1 MSGGLFK
8 VIIMKLNTNFVKHT
22 IDGQTVV
29 VPTADAQFHGLVQGN
44 KSVEVIMDCLE
55 NDTTED
61 EIVEVLYNRF
71 DGDKEVMRADVR
83 DVISKLKG
91 IGAIDD

>member
-1 MSGGLFK
+1 
-8 VIIMKLNTNFVKHT
+8 MKLNTNFVKHT

-55 NDTTED
+55 NDTT
-61 EIVEVLYNRF
+61 
-71 DGDKEVMRADVR
+71 
-83 DVISKLKG
+83 
-91 IGAIDD
+91 

>member
-71 DGDKEVMRADVR
+71 DGDKEVMRVDVR